1 MDLFPIEQLAFWP
14 HLTAQ
19 EQQDLKDSV
28 RRMDYDQGQLI
39 RSSERDCL
47 GALVIQQGVIRL
59 SLTSEDGR
67 EATIARMTAGEVC
80 VLTASC
86 MLSAITFD
94 VQVQAETASSALVI
108 PVQLLSRL
116 KGENLYVENFVY
128 KSAVER
134 FSDAIRAVEQMLFMT
149 LEQRVVSYLLDE
161 SARLGSDTI
170 QVTQERMAQAI
181 GSAREAVTRTLKKLS
196 EAGAVELF
204 RGGVR
209 LVDRKALYARV
220 S

>member
-1 MDLFPIEQLAFWP
+1 M
-14 HLTAQ
+14 
-19 EQQDLKDSV
+19 
-28 RRMDYDQGQLI
+28 
-39 RSSERDCL
+39 
-47 GALVIQQGVIRL
+47 
-59 SLTSEDGR
+59 
-67 EATIARMTAGEVC
+67 
-80 VLTASC
+80 LTASC

-116 KGENLYVENFVY
+116 MGENLYVENFVY